1 MCDSVK
7 LENLGLFIILDFL
20 ILLNVFIVMFMF
32 IIFGLFVK
40 DWYKVSYQFGILFRV
55 YDN

>member
-40 DWYKVSYQFGILFRV
+40 DWYKVSY
-55 YDN
+55 